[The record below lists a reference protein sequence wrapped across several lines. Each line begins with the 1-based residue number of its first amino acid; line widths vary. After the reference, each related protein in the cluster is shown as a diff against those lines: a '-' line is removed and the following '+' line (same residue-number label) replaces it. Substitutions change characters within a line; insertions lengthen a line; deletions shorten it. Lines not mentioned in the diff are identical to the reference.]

1 MKQVIAK
8 AQKNISIE
16 ELDKIIRNLL
26 INFHPEDEVD
36 IEHTED
42 ANCSYV
48 IINKVKD
55 YSHLKVI
62 K

>member
-8 AQKNISIE
+8 TNKNISVD

-26 INFHPEDEVD
+26 TNFHPEDEVD
-36 IEHTED
+36 IEHND
-42 ANCSYV
+42 GVNCSYV
-48 IINKVKD
+48 VINKIKD
-55 YSHLKVI
+55 FSDLKVI

>member
-8 AQKNISIE
+8 THKDISLE
-16 ELDKIIRNLL
+16 ELDKIVRNLL
-26 INFHPEDEVD
+26 TNFHPEDEVD

-42 ANCSYV
+42 VNCSYV

-55 YSHLKVI
+55 YSHLKVV